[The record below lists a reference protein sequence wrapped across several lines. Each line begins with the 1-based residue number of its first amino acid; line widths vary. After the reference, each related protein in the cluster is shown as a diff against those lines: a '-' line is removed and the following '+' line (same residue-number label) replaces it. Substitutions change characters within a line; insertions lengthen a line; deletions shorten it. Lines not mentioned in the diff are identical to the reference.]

1 MEELEPI
8 KQDVEL
14 TLYENQEVIITTKE
28 EYTQAG
34 DVIKAINNKIKNIEA
49 KRVDY
54 TKPLLDQKKKIDDDF
69 KAAMK
74 PLEELVKEIKSK
86 MLDWSREEQ
95 KRLDEE
101 QIRIEAEAMSKA
113 KEENTSEVVVPIVN
127 NIKSQRGEASTS
139 TIKKVWK
146 WKITDETK
154 VPREYLV
161 VNDKALNEAMKNGER
176 RIDGVEFYQEEQM
189 SIR

>member
-8 KQDVEL
+8 KKDVEI
-14 TLYENQEVIITTKE
+14 TLYENQEVVINSKE

-34 DVIKAINNKIKNIEA
+34 DIIKAINQKIKNIEA

-74 PLEELVKEIKSK
+74 PLEELVKNIKDK
-86 MLDWSREEQ
+86 MIIWSREEQ

-101 QIRIEAEAMSKA
+101 QKKLEKEAMEKA
-113 KEENTSEVVVPIVN
+113 KKDKTSEVVVPIIN
-127 NIKSQRGEASTS
+127 DIKSQRGEVSTS
-139 TIKKVWK
+139 TIKKIWK
-146 WKITDETK
+146 WKVTEETK
-154 VPREYLV
+154 VPREYLMI
-161 VNDKALNEAMKNGER
+161 NDKALNEAVRNGER
-176 RIDGVEFYQEEQM
+176 KIEGIEIYQEEQI